1 MTTRFF
7 TTICVLL
14 SVVLSGQAQKR
25 TYDEAAKAAS
35 NFFKTTGQDTAV
47 SSWRMKRDD
56 GGRRVLT
63 KQAGEMPCQAAYY
76 LFTNA
81 QSGQLVV
88 VSGDERMPLV
98 LGYTDQAMT
107 ADKLPDGLVELLDG
121 YKAQYA
127 ALVEAPTNAAR
138 VATLHK
144 GERQLITADWG
155 QGAPFNRMTPEATPT
170 GCAATAMAIVMRY
183 YQWPESGA
191 GSKTHIWKD
200 SVMTANFGQTHYDWG
215 NMPLSYTSYTEQQAK
230 AVALL
235 MRHAGIAVEMYYNA
249 ESSGANQSLVPG
261 AL

>member
-47 SSWRMKRDD
+47 SSWHMKRDD

-63 KQAGEMPCQAAYY
+63 KQTGEMPCQAAYY

-98 LGYTDQAMT
+98 LGYTDQAVT

-121 YKAQYA
+121 YKALYA
-127 ALVEAPTNAAR
+127 ALAEAPANAAR
-138 VATLHK
+138 VAALHK
-144 GERQLITADWG
+144 GERQL
-155 QGAPFNRMTPEATPT
+155 
-170 GCAATAMAIVMRY
+170 
-183 YQWPESGA
+183 
-191 GSKTHIWKD
+191 K
-200 SVMTANFGQTHYDWG
+200 TANWDKVT
-215 NMPLSYTSYTEQQAK
+215 PLTA
-230 AVALL
+230 
-235 MRHAGIAVEMYYNA
+235 
-249 ESSGANQSLVPG
+249 
-261 AL
+261 